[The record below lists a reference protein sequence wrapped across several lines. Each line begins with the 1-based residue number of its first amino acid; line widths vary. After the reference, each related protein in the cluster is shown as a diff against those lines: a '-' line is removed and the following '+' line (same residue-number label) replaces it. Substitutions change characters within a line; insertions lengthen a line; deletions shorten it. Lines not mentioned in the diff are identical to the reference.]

1 MSKQAVVGI
10 LAHVDAGKTTLAEAM
25 LFNAGRIRKRGRVDD
40 GDSHLD
46 TNTIERERGITIFS
60 SQAVFDHGGTRVMLV
75 DAPGHVDFS
84 AEAERTLRAL
94 DYAILVVGAN
104 DGVQGHTETL
114 WRLLARYDIPTFIYI
129 NQIDLEHP
137 GRDVLLAQLGQ
148 RLSEGC
154 LDANELLA
162 GGAVQEVA
170 AALDEAARAK
180 GETLRGLVNERLKK
194 LGPGKGLLFAI
205 DEAQSASIE
214 ELAALAVLYQQVL
227 GDQDA
232 TGLPDSDQR
241 GLALVFAGLPSMVDD
256 LLEEPSVT
264 FLRRA
269 QQRTLGAISLPKVRD
284 SYIQTVKDA
293 GLYADAE
300 TADLAAHKSMGH
312 PYMVQ
317 LVGYYMWRSAVRR
330 GSQVIERRDV
340 EDGHVDAV
348 SEFYEAVDAPLYYGL
363 RSPQRLFIEAMAVDE
378 DKPTRMADIIERCD
392 RTQSWASK
400 YRASL
405 IRERVIEAAGYGLVR
420 FPVPMLGA
428 YIRDRVLWHE

>member
-1 MSKQAVVGI
+1 MNPNPFKPTVGKRPPMLIGRESVIEDFEEGLDNGAGAPGRLMLITGNRGCGKTVLLRELQRLASERGWAVVSDSASLGLCDR
-10 LAHVDAGKTTLAEAM
+10 LADALRSNKPVVTSMEFG
-25 LFNAGRIRKRGRVDD
+25 
-40 GDSHLD
+40 
-46 TNTIERERGITIFS
+46 S
-60 SQAVFDHGGTRVMLV
+60 S
-75 DAPGHVDFS
+75 
-84 AEAERTLRAL
+84 
-94 DYAILVVGAN
+94 
-104 DGVQGHTETL
+104 
-114 WRLLARYDIPTFIYI
+114 
-129 NQIDLEHP
+129 
-137 GRDVLLAQLGQ
+137 
-148 RLSEGC
+148 
-154 LDANELLA
+154 
-162 GGAVQEVA
+162 
-170 AALDEAARAK
+170 
-180 GETLRGLVNERLKK
+180 LRGLVNERLKR
-194 LGPGKGLLFAI
+194 LGPGQGILFAI

-241 GLALVFAGLPSMVDD
+241 GLALVFAGLPSIVDD

-269 QQRTLGAISLPKVRD
+269 QQRTLGA
-284 SYIQTVKDA
+284 
-293 GLYADAE
+293 GLCVDAE
-300 TADLAAHKSMGH
+300 TADLAARKSMGH

-340 EDGHVDAV
+340 EDGHADAV

-378 DKPTRMADIIERCD
+378 GKPTRMADIIERCD

-420 FPVPMLGA
+420 FTVPMLGV

>member
-1 MSKQAVVGI
+1 M
-10 LAHVDAGKTTLAEAM
+10 
-25 LFNAGRIRKRGRVDD
+25 
-40 GDSHLD
+40 
-46 TNTIERERGITIFS
+46 
-60 SQAVFDHGGTRVMLV
+60 
-75 DAPGHVDFS
+75 
-84 AEAERTLRAL
+84 
-94 DYAILVVGAN
+94 
-104 DGVQGHTETL
+104 
-114 WRLLARYDIPTFIYI
+114 
-129 NQIDLEHP
+129 
-137 GRDVLLAQLGQ
+137 
-148 RLSEGC
+148 
-154 LDANELLA
+154 
-162 GGAVQEVA
+162 
-170 AALDEAARAK
+170 
-180 GETLRGLVNERLKK
+180 RGLVNERLKK
-194 LGPGKGLLFAI
+194 LGPGKGILFAI

-232 TGLPDSDQR
+232 TGLPDSEQR

-293 GLYADAE
+293 GLYVDAG
-300 TADLAAHKSMGH
+300 TADLAARKSMGH

-330 GSQVIERRDV
+330 GSQVIERCDV
-340 EDGHVDAV
+340 EAGHTDAV

-378 DKPTRMADIIERCD
+378 GKPTRMADVIERCD

-405 IRERVIEAAGYGLVR
+405 IRERVIGAAGYGLVR
-420 FPVPMLGA
+420 FTVPMLGE